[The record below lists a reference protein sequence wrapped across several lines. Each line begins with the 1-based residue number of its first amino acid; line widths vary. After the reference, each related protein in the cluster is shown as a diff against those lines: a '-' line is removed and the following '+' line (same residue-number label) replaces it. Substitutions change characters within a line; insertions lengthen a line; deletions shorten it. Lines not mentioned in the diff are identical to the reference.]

1 MPRCILFLITAGCKT
16 LPVHVAAT
24 PCVPHDGSVVRKTIA
39 MLQLPACAAEIVE
52 AGQVSKD
59 KV

>member
-1 MPRCILFLITAGCKT
+1 MKQPPID
-16 LPVHVAAT
+16 VAAA
-24 PCVPHDGSVVRKTIA
+24 PNVPHDGSVVRKTIA

-59 KV
+59 KVWENIQAQN